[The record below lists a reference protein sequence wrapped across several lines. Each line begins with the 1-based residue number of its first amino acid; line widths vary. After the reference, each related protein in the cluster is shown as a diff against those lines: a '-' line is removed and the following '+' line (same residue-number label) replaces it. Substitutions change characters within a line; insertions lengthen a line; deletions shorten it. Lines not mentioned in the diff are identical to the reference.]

1 MRIGIVCPYDWN
13 VPGGVQAHI
22 QDLALELMDRGH
34 YVNVLTPASRP
45 DELPEWVTDGG
56 EPTAI
61 SYNGSVAR
69 ISFGF
74 RATRRVRRW
83 IREQNLDVM
92 HVHEPLSPSLSALAC
107 WAGTGPIVGTFHS
120 SMDRSR
126 IMAAGYGL
134 AQSVLEKITAR
145 IAVSE
150 LARNTVVQ
158 HVGGD
163 AVLIP
168 NGIHVKNFENAD
180 ALDGVR
186 DERLVAFLGRFE
198 EPRKGFSILLEA
210 FEIIA
215 DELPDVRIV
224 VAGPGDSE
232 QALVGLRTDLRD
244 RVRFLG
250 RVSDQGK
257 AEMLRGAGVYVAPN
271 TGGESFGIV
280 LLEAMAARTPV
291 IASDLPAFLRVLDF
305 GAAGVTFMNEDA
317 EDLARALREVLQ
329 SEQRRSQLVE
339 EAFERVQLFD
349 WSRVATSILDVYETV
364 IALSGPVQEDLR
376 SQIVGRLAPDQP

>member
-107 WAGTGPIVGTFHS
+107 WAGSGPIVGTFHS

-134 AQSVLEKITAR
+134 AQSVLEKISAR

-250 RVSDQGK
+250 RVSDHGK

>member
-1 MRIGIVCPYDWN
+1 MRIGIVCPYDWS

-22 QDLALELMDRGH
+22 QDLALELMQRGH
-34 YVNVLTPASRP
+34 YVNVLTPASQP
-45 DELPEWVTDGG
+45 ELLPQWVTDGG

-69 ISFGF
+69 IAFGF
-74 RATRRVRRW
+74 KATRRVRRW
-83 IREQNLDVM
+83 IQEQQLDVM

-126 IMAAGYGL
+126 IMAAGYGI

-168 NGIHVKNFENAD
+168 NGIHIKNFESAVP
-180 ALDGVR
+180 LDGVR
-186 DERLVAFLGRFE
+186 DERLIAFLGRFE
-198 EPRKGFSILLEA
+198 EPRKGFKVLLEA
-210 FEIIA
+210 FELIA

-232 QALVGLRTDLRD
+232 AVLETMRPDLRD
-244 RVRFLG
+244 RIRFLG

-257 AEMLRGAGVYVAPN
+257 AEMLRGSGVYVAPN

-280 LLEAMAARTPV
+280 LLEAMAAHTPV
-291 IASDLPAFLRVLDF
+291 ISSDLPAFLRVLDF
-305 GAAGVTFMNEDA
+305 GTAGVTFANEDSA
-317 EDLARALREVLQ
+317 DLARALREVL
-329 SEQRRSQLVE
+329 STPSLREELVE
-339 EAFERVQLFD
+339 RAFERVQLFD
-349 WSRVATSILDVYETV
+349 WSRVATSIIDVYETV

-376 SQIVGRLAPDQP
+376 SQIVGRLAPEQP